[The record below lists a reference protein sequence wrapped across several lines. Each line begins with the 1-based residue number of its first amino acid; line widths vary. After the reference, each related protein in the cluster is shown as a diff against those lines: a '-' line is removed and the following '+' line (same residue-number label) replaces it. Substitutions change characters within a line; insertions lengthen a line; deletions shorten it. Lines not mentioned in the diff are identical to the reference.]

1 PEELLRDADT
11 AMYSAKKNGRG
22 RFEVFNLDMHEQMV
36 ERLKLMAELR
46 VALDTDQF
54 VLHYQPVVEPRQ
66 GRITG
71 FEALIRWQHPEQ
83 GLVPPDR
90 FSPLAEEIG
99 VIVPLTDW
107 VLQQACRQLQRWQQ
121 QGDRDTS
128 ISFNL
133 CASYLA
139 QPDMSDRI
147 LAVAQAAGIDP
158 GTLH

>member
-1 PEELLRDADT
+1 
-11 AMYSAKKNGRG
+11 
-22 RFEVFNLDMHEQMV
+22 
-36 ERLKLMAELR
+36 
-46 VALDTDQF
+46 
-54 VLHYQPVVEPRQ
+54 
-66 GRITG
+66 
-71 FEALIRWQHPEQ
+71 EQ

-90 FSPLAEEIG
+90 FIPLAEEIG

-128 ISFNL
+128 ISVNL

-147 LAVAQAAGIDP
+147 LAVAQVAGIDP
-158 GTLH
+158 GTLHLEITETQVAVNADLCMTNINRLRDRGFVIYIDDFGTGYS